1 MVIDGYVADAQEQ
14 VIIKEAEKQTVL
26 YDNVN
31 NPYHYTNSNIEVI
44 DYIEDKKLGFC
55 LGNAIKYISRAG
67 KKNDS
72 DKTVKEKEIE
82 DLKKAIWYIN
92 RRIYEIEYNKC

>member
-1 MVIDGYVADAQEQ
+1 MDNIGKLEE
-14 VIIKEAEKQTVL
+14 VIIKEVEKEF
-26 YDNVN
+26 DPVN
-31 NPYHYTNSNIEVI
+31 NPSHYTDSKIDVI

-67 KKNDS
+67 KKKS
-72 DKTVKEKEIE
+72 QGKTFIEKEIE

-92 RRIYEIEYNKC
+92 RRIYEIENRVE